1 MSEQLSRK
9 SAVAIKTKSPVRVL
23 PDNVVDQIAA
33 GEVIERPS
41 SVVKELVENAIDAGA
56 EEIVIQIAN
65 GGVSLISVQDNG
77 SGISKEELPL
87 AVRRFATSKIS
98 SAVDLETIGTLGF
111 RGEALSSIAAVSKFS
126 IFSRPQNQTDAARL
140 EIEGGK
146 ISKVQDWQAA
156 PGTEISVEN
165 LFYNVPARRKFL
177 KSTATEIGQIKS
189 TVSDFALGYPQLR
202 LKLIVDGKTIFNFL
216 PCNSFEERGRILKVA
231 GARPF
236 FIEDK
241 LYTPQGEYEIQALL
255 SEPIESSSNPGK
267 LRVIVNGR
275 TVRDRLLLKAVKVG
289 FGNYLQGNR
298 YPTGVVNFV
307 IPASEIDI
315 NVHPQKSEVRF
326 RDSGQVFSFISRAV
340 AKTLAR
346 REAGN
351 LVGNDVSGESYSE
364 NSFSNKFEKTDQLV
378 VFRSGENGHVGMTG
392 QMFSEISFEQEK
404 TQQYDL
410 TTLRYLGQVLDCY
423 LVLEGF
429 ENMVVV
435 DMHAAHERV
444 MHYKL
449 KNQLEGG
456 GISSQFLMV
465 PETVQVTSE
474 QVEKFEEYKQG
485 FKQLGLECDIFGE
498 DSLIIRSVPVLL
510 VNSSPK
516 ELLEELLSMP
526 DWQDWRGEIQK
537 KLDYAVSRLACHGS
551 IRRGRELKK
560 EEAYQLLADL
570 QEAEDSAFCPHG
582 RPILLSLDRYQIEKM
597 FGRAQ

>member
-1 MSEQLSRK
+1 MSIQLSK
-9 SAVAIKTKSPVRVL
+9 KPSETSKKSPLRLL

-33 GEVIERPS
+33 GEVIERPA

-56 EEIVIQIAN
+56 NEITIQVAN

-87 AVRRFATSKIS
+87 AVMRFATSKIS
-98 SAVDLETIGTLGF
+98 SANDLESIGTLGF

-126 IFSRPQNQTDAARL
+126 IFSRPEHQAEAARL
-140 EIEGGK
+140 EIDGGK
-146 ISKVQDWQAA
+146 FSKVQTWQAA
-156 PGTEISVEN
+156 PGTEINVEN

-189 TVSDFALGYPQLR
+189 IILDFALGYPQLR
-202 LKLIVDGKTIFNFL
+202 LKLIVDGKVIFNFL
-216 PCNSFEERGRILKVA
+216 PCSSFEERGQVLKVA
-231 GARPF
+231 GKRPF

-241 LYTPQGEYEIQALL
+241 LYTPQGEYRIQALL
-255 SEPIESSSNPGK
+255 SEPIESASNPGK

-298 YPTGVVNFV
+298 YPTGVVDFV
-307 IPASEIDI
+307 IPSSEIDI

-326 RDSGQVFSFISRAV
+326 RDSGQVFTFISRAV
-340 AKTLAR
+340 AKTLAG
-346 REAGN
+346 REVGN
-351 LVGNDVSGESYSE
+351 LVEKEISGQSFSE
-364 NSFSNKFEKTDQLV
+364 NTFVNNFVNNEGQV
-378 VFRSGENGHVGMTG
+378 VFRSGNNDHLGISG
-392 QMFSEISFEQEK
+392 QMFAERSVEQVRSL
-404 TQQYDL
+404 QYDL

-429 ENMVVV
+429 ETMVVV

-449 KNQLEGG
+449 KKQLMGEG
-456 GISSQFLMV
+456 IASQFLMV
-465 PETVQVTSE
+465 PETVQISDE
-474 QVEKFEEYKQG
+474 QVEKFEKYKQS

-498 DSLIIRSVPVLL
+498 DSLVVRSVPALL

-516 ELLEELLSMP
+516 KLLEELLAMP
-526 DWQDWRGEIQK
+526 DWQDWDKEVQK
-537 KLDYAVSRLACHGS
+537 QLDYAISRLACHGS

-560 EEAYQLLADL
+560 EEVYQLLADL
-570 QEAEDSAFCPHG
+570 QQAEDSAFCPHG
-582 RPILLSLDRYQIEKM
+582 RPILFSLDRYQIEKM
-597 FGRAQ
+597 FGRAL